1 MTLRSS
7 IQRTMALTL
16 GQLRTVVATMESG
29 RHGDLRFCGAAIAT
43 PELKAWFVREVL
55 PLEVALMRLLRRS
68 VRNQNDVDD
77 LCQDIYVRI
86 YEAARHEI
94 PRPAKPFVFAIAR
107 NLLVD
112 RVRREHVVP
121 IEAVA
126 DLDALGVAIDTPPPD
141 RAVIAREEL
150 RRLQTALDR
159 LPRRCRQA
167 VLMKKIDGLSRSEIA
182 QRMGITEKT
191 VKRHLADGMCV
202 LADMVYGDTA
212 EPGGKP

>member
-1 MTLRSS
+1 MEPDRQSDSRSGD
-7 IQRTMALTL
+7 MP
-16 GQLRTVVATMESG
+16 VAS
-29 RHGDLRFCGAAIAT
+29 A
-43 PELKAWFVREVL
+43 ELKAWFVREVL
-55 PLEVALMRLLRRS
+55 PLEAALIRLLRRS

-86 YEAARHEI
+86 YEAARREI
-94 PRPAKPFVFAIAR
+94 PHPAKPFVFAIAR

-126 DLDALGVAIDTPPPD
+126 DLDALGIAIDAPEPD
-141 RAVIAREEL
+141 QAIIAREEL
-150 RRLQTALDR
+150 RKLQHALDL

-182 QRMGITEKT
+182 TRMGITEKT
-191 VKRHLADGMCV
+191 VKRHLADAMCA
-202 LADMVYGDTA
+202 LADLFYA
-212 EPGGKP
+212 EPRSEDGGKP

>member
-1 MTLRSS
+1 
-7 IQRTMALTL
+7 
-16 GQLRTVVATMESG
+16 MEFG
-29 RHGDLRFCGAAIAT
+29 RHGDLRFCGAAMAA

-55 PLEVALMRLLRRS
+55 PLEAALMRLLRRS
-68 VRNQNDVDD
+68 VRNQSDVDD
-77 LCQDIYVRI
+77 LCQDIYVRV

-126 DLDALGVAIDTPPPD
+126 DLDALGVANDTPPPD
-141 RAVIAREEL
+141 RTIIAREEL
-150 RRLQTALDR
+150 RRLQIALER

-167 VLMKKIDGLSRSEIA
+167 VWMKKVDGLSRSEIA
-182 QRMGITEKT
+182 QRMGIAEKT
-191 VKRHLADGMCV
+191 VKRHLADGMCA
-202 LADMVYGDTA
+202 LADMVYGEAA
-212 EPGGKP
+212 ETPEAGHE